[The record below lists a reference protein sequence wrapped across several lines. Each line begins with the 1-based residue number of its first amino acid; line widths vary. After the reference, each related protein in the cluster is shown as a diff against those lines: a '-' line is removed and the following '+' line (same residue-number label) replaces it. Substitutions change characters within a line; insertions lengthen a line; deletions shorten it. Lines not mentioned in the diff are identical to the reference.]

1 MVISLFFT
9 ENREAFSSEYSFLCN
24 SKGEIVMS
32 KNKKSVLL
40 IDNHDLILQGIKYI
54 IDQIPEIT
62 RLCTASSGQEAEKWL
77 SHHSF
82 DLYILDLELPDVS
95 GFDLINRIRE
105 KDAKA
110 RIIVN
115 TMRDE
120 IWNVSRLLQMDI
132 FSVILKS
139 SNIQEVKQAILT
151 VLSGKRYFCS
161 HFEQL
166 QRKLKNTDTGQF
178 PNDVLT
184 TREMDVLH
192 AIADG
197 LNTNEIAE
205 LLHLSDNTIESHRK
219 RLMLKLSARNA
230 VDLVMI
236 AISKG
241 IIPLKKR

>member
-1 MVISLFFT
+1 
-9 ENREAFSSEYSFLCN
+9 
-24 SKGEIVMS
+24 MS

-62 RLCTASSGQEAEKWL
+62 QFCTASSGQEAEKWI
-77 SHHSF
+77 SCQSF
-82 DLYILDLELPDVS
+82 DLYILDLKLPDIS
-95 GFDLINRIRE
+95 GFDLIDRIRE
-105 KDAKA
+105 KDAKP

-115 TMRDE
+115 TMHDE
-120 IWNVSRLLQMDI
+120 IWNANRLLQMDVS
-132 FSVILKS
+132 SVILKS

-151 VLSGKRYFCS
+151 VLSGKRYFCNR
-161 HFEQL
+161 FEQL
-166 QRKLKNTDTGQF
+166 QRKLKNSDSGMF

>member
-1 MVISLFFT
+1 
-9 ENREAFSSEYSFLCN
+9 
-24 SKGEIVMS
+24 MS

-54 IDQIPEIT
+54 IGQIPEIN
-62 RLCTASSGQEAEKWL
+62 RFCTASSGEEANQWI
-77 SHHSF
+77 SNQRF
-82 DLYILDLELPDVS
+82 DLYILDLELPDTS
-95 GFDLINRIRE
+95 GFELIDHIRR
-105 KDAKA
+105 KDVNA
-110 RIIVN
+110 RILVN
-115 TMRDE
+115 TMHDE
-120 IWNVSRLLQMDI
+120 VWNVSRLLQMDVS
-132 FSVILKS
+132 SVILKS
-139 SNIQEVKQAILT
+139 ANIQEVKQAILT
-151 VLSGKRYFCS
+151 VLSGKRYLCN

-166 QRKLKNTDTGQF
+166 QRKLKNTDTGLF
-178 PNDVLT
+178 PSDVLT

>member
-1 MVISLFFT
+1 M
-9 ENREAFSSEYSFLCN
+9 
-24 SKGEIVMS
+24 K
-32 KNKKSVLL
+32 KNNKSVLL
-40 IDNHDLILQGIKYI
+40 IDDHDLILQGIKYI
-54 IDQIPEIT
+54 VDQIPDIN
-62 RLCTASSGQEAEKWL
+62 RFCTASSGEETEKWL
-77 SHHSF
+77 SNQLF
-82 DLYILDLELPDVS
+82 DLYILDLELPDIS
-95 GFDLINRIRE
+95 GFDLIDRIRE
-105 KDAKA
+105 KDADA

-115 TMRDE
+115 TMHDE
-120 IWNVSRLLQMDI
+120 IWNVSRLIQMEVS
-132 FSVILKS
+132 SVILKS

-151 VLSGKRYFCS
+151 VLSGKRYFCN

-178 PNDVLT
+178 PSDVLT
-184 TREMDVLH
+184 NRELDVLQ

-219 RLMLKLSARNA
+219 RLMLKLNARNA

-241 IIPLKKR
+241 IITLKKR

>member
-1 MVISLFFT
+1 
-9 ENREAFSSEYSFLCN
+9 
-24 SKGEIVMS
+24 MS

-54 IDQIPEIT
+54 IDQIPEIN
-62 RLCTASSGQEAEKWL
+62 RFCTASSGEEADQWI
-77 SHHSF
+77 SNQRF
-82 DLYILDLELPDVS
+82 DLYILDLELPDAS
-95 GFDLINRIRE
+95 GFELIDHIRE
-105 KDAKA
+105 KDVNAH
-110 RIIVN
+110 ILVN
-115 TMRDE
+115 TMHDE
-120 IWNVSRLLQMDI
+120 VWNVSRLLQKDVS
-132 FSVILKS
+132 SVILKS
-139 SNIQEVKQAILT
+139 ANIQEVKQAILT
-151 VLSGKRYFCS
+151 VLSGKRYLCN

-166 QRKLKNTDTGQF
+166 QRKLKNTDTGLF
-178 PNDVLT
+178 PSDVLT

-192 AIADG
+192 AIAEG

>member
-1 MVISLFFT
+1 
-9 ENREAFSSEYSFLCN
+9 
-24 SKGEIVMS
+24 MS
-32 KNKKSVLL
+32 KDKKSILL
-40 IDNHDLILQGIKYI
+40 IDDHDLILHGIKYI
-54 IDQIPEIT
+54 VDQIPEIN
-62 RLCTASSGQEAEKWL
+62 RFCTASSGEEADKWL
-77 SHHSF
+77 SSQHF

-95 GFDLINRIRE
+95 GFDLIDRIRE
-105 KDAKA
+105 KDSNA

-115 TMRDE
+115 TMHDE
-120 IWNVSRLLQMDI
+120 IWNVSRLLQMEVS
-132 FSVILKS
+132 SVILKS

-151 VLSGKRYFCS
+151 VLSGKRYFCN

-166 QRKLKNTDTGQF
+166 QRKLKNTDAGVF

-184 TREMDVLH
+184 TREMDVLQ

-197 LNTNEIAE
+197 MSTNEIAD

-241 IIPLKKR
+241 IISLKKR

>member
-1 MVISLFFT
+1 
-9 ENREAFSSEYSFLCN
+9 
-24 SKGEIVMS
+24 MS
-32 KNKKSVLL
+32 KDKKSILL
-40 IDNHDLILQGIKYI
+40 IDDHDLILQGIKYI
-54 IDQIPEIT
+54 VDQIPEIN
-62 RLCTASSGQEAEKWL
+62 RFCTASSGEETDKWL
-77 SHHSF
+77 SSQHF

-95 GFDLINRIRE
+95 GFDLIDHIRE
-105 KDAKA
+105 KDANA

-115 TMRDE
+115 TMHDE
-120 IWNVSRLLQMDI
+120 IWNISRLLQMEVS
-132 FSVILKS
+132 SVILKS

-151 VLSGKRYFCS
+151 VLSGQRYFCN

-166 QRKLKNTDTGQF
+166 QRKLKNTDTGVF

-184 TREMDVLH
+184 TREMDVLQ

-197 LNTNEIAE
+197 LSTNEIAE

-241 IIPLKKR
+241 IISLKKR